1 MWGTGE
7 NSEWLV
13 SAGRI
18 VLCPWL
24 PAVFCSGCV
33 LVCVKMCS
41 WILTLVAQPTH
52 VPPSQ
57 GALSLLVQSRSFQA
71 SIQPSK
77 PRGTAPR
84 VCVSPFLKSL
94 LSPCRCLP
102 QSLPSGRIPFTPVF
116 PFWVGLPL
124 WLMPT
129 SQAVSPGNQIQK
141 FPFSVSQA
149 IMHPP
154 SDMFAKGQVLV
165 QVSPSKSWGL
175 TPFLLGA

>member
-24 PAVFCSGCV
+24 PAVFCSGCA

-52 VPPSQ
+52 VPPSH

-71 SIQPSK
+71 SNQPSK
-77 PRGTAPR
+77 PQGTAHEYVYAPFSNHFFLLAGACPNPR
-84 VCVSPFLKSL
+84 LVEGF
-94 LSPCRCLP
+94 LSPRSFHSGWGSPCGSCPHLKLSHQGTKFRNFP
-102 QSLPSGRIPFTPVF
+102 SLSFGP
-116 PFWVGLPL
+116 
-124 WLMPT
+124 
-129 SQAVSPGNQIQK
+129 
-141 FPFSVSQA
+141 
-149 IMHPP
+149 
-154 SDMFAKGQVLV
+154 
-165 QVSPSKSWGL
+165 
-175 TPFLLGA
+175 